1 MSHLEDHLHIVALA
15 ESSDSVVHI
24 RWARRWDEV
33 VVLQREKLESEKI
46 EKKQQRREWIDY
58 TFPLEQPN
66 QANNNSGGARS
77 ARREL
82 AR

>member
-46 EKKQQRREWIDY
+46 EKKTAEERVDRLYISTQSG
-58 TFPLEQPN
+58 EQ
-66 QANNNSGGARS
+66 
-77 ARREL
+77 
-82 AR
+82 